1 MAIIEYQFKLQSCE
15 FITPNVKH
23 FVGHIEGH
31 ENWEFIAGQFL
42 TVVFEHEGKTLRRSY
57 SIASAPNHP
66 KIEFAASF
74 VDGGP
79 GTNYLFNLKP
89 GDTITV
95 TGPFGRL
102 ILKPEDNHF
111 KRLFFVATST
121 GITPFRSMLNE
132 LSLKLE
138 QQSSLEIEVI
148 EGVQKMDQLL
158 FADDFNEFSQK
169 YPNLQFSAA
178 LSREQALPQADFHLQ
193 LGHVQ
198 DILMKKSPNPAT
210 DLIYLCGNPK
220 MIDETFELLKEKG
233 FSIQQIIREKYIS
246 R

>member
-1 MAIIEYQFKLQSCE
+1 MAIIEYQFKLESCDY
-15 FITPNVKH
+15 IAPNVKQ
-23 FVGHIEGH
+23 FVGTIEGY
-31 ENWEFIAGQFL
+31 EQWDFIAGQFL

-57 SIASAPNHP
+57 SIANAPKST
-66 KIEFAASF
+66 KIEFAASY
-74 VDGGP
+74 VEGGP
-79 GTNYLFNLKP
+79 GTNYLFNRNP
-89 GDTITV
+89 GDILTI

-102 ILKPEDNHF
+102 ILKPEDNYQ
-111 KRLFFVATST
+111 RLFLIATST

-132 LSLKLE
+132 LSLRLK
-138 QQSSLEIEVI
+138 QQPQLKVEVI
-148 EGVQKMDQLL
+148 EGVQKHEQLL
-158 FADDFNEFSQK
+158 FADDFNQLSNK

-178 LSREQALPQADFHLQ
+178 LSRAKSLPQASFDMY

-198 DILMKKSPNPAT
+198 DILMKKTPNPAT
-210 DLIYLCGNPK
+210 DLVYLCGNPK